1 MERMI
6 EMKSYSTKIETS
18 SEFQKFQIQ
27 QEHNKSKTITL
38 AVSMMLFSIFVL
50 SLQVCFTKVNVNDFN
65 MKVFNDDQDK
75 ASMKEFLTF
84 LIKYNRPYTHRLEV
98 SQRYRVFKNNY
109 QMMINHNKDPAI
121 VPFLLELN

>member
-50 SLQVCFTKVNVNDFN
+50 SL
-65 MKVFNDDQDK
+65 
-75 ASMKEFLTF
+75 
-84 LIKYNRPYTHRLEV
+84 
-98 SQRYRVFKNNY
+98 
-109 QMMINHNKDPAI
+109 
-121 VPFLLELN
+121 